1 MNGIIS
7 VSASRSSSQPKMVT
21 SVTIG
26 LCLFSGFI
34 AGLNV
39 STFSLTRLNPF
50 HTSIIDFD
58 KISWITKESVQNFKL
73 ATLDSI
79 EVTEEI
85 VFVPYEMKTGKEK
98 RFFFQSFQKPKVS
111 NLTKLQRIVRLL
123 QKPKPSVIAKVDL
136 FKDFQNASFKITQDF
151 SLAALGQTPK
161 PQQSVAMTASSA
173 ASTVQKNRNIESEL
187 IAALS
192 DQEVSRPYPR
202 SKFTRAPKVV
212 QPKRSAKLQAVETGF
227 EEQENLN
234 EVPLA
239 ATGVFARSLAKVT
252 QRVHAVESE
261 VNSQSD
267 AVIMP
272 IPSPLLMASML
283 PPNSKTLSRSAKA
296 ERSPREDAG
305 LKLEPVQVSHSEL
318 ANVTQ
323 TEMGG
328 AARATGLE
336 DLSSSPSMSTQD
348 LPTIAA
354 ATESAE
360 LSKSDEKKLT
370 AELLN
375 YQLLN
380 QSKKPDTTLAAQAV
394 SPVSRREIPMPDQT
408 SEPEATV
415 DEAMHSKNTSRPTDC
430 SVLANHD
437 FIKPI
442 NSGAGDVNNQICPTR
457 KTWIS
462 KTRTSTGW
470 VKLDGDMHLSTVTL
484 HPAPNQGSTLLIDQN
499 GLALIALKNGIHIT
513 KGMGIILGKA
523 PAGYKVEFTGRAEE
537 TEYFETN
544 GNSYFAILNVEPGAG
559 VVELESKTNQNQ
571 NSTIFTPV
579 LEDTVTYLDLVSPVI
594 QNLPIKVTKS
604 GLANDPEVMNL
615 TVGISTQSGIQA
627 ITQANGQAML
637 KNVSLVPGY
646 PVFIDVSSKT
656 AEQTQS
662 YTYRYQL
669 KSRKKS
675 GFFEVNQIAETS
687 IHHWLKQVKQGLSDQ
702 GAMVVG
708 LYDRKKLD
716 GFKNHYFTKVQPLTA
731 KFGLEPMNFSI
742 LWNGTLSSTEPLEGD
757 APRFMSVQVA
767 EGLSQV
773 QLVDE
778 SQKAVRTEL
787 LPISPRVIHVISE

>member
-7 VSASRSSSQPKMVT
+7 VSASRSSNPPKMVT

-58 KISWITKESVQNFKL
+58 KISWITKESVENFKL
-73 ATLDSI
+73 ATVDSV

-111 NLTKLQRIVRLL
+111 NLIKLQRIVRLL
-123 QKPKPSVIAKVDL
+123 QKPKPAVIAKVDL
-136 FKDFQNASFKITQDF
+136 FKDFQNASFKIKQDF
-151 SLAALGQTPK
+151 SLAAIGQTPV
-161 PQQSVAMTASSA
+161 PHESIAMTSSSA
-173 ASTVQKNRNIESEL
+173 ATTVTTIRKNRNIESEL
-187 IAALS
+187 IASLS
-192 DQEVSRPYPR
+192 DQEISRPYPR
-202 SKFTRAPKVV
+202 SKFSRPPKIVP
-212 QPKRSAKLQAVETGF
+212 PKRSAKLAAIETGF
-227 EEQENLN
+227 NDQADLN

-252 QRVHAVESE
+252 QAAPVQMSG
-261 VNSQSD
+261 VNTHSD

-272 IPSPLLMASML
+272 IPAPLLMAAML
-283 PPNSKTLSRSAKA
+283 PPDSKVLANKAKSVIGQKVNREIEVQPSRT
-296 ERSPREDAG
+296 
-305 LKLEPVQVSHSEL
+305 EL
-318 ANVTQ
+318 AEAGVPSF
-323 TEMGG
+323 GG

-336 DLSSSPSMSTQD
+336 DFAHETTTAE
-348 LPTIAA
+348 LPMIAA
-354 ATESAE
+354 ATASAE
-360 LSKSDEKKLT
+360 LSKEEEKKLSSD
-370 AELLN
+370 LLN
-375 YQLLN
+375 YQFMN
-380 QSKKPDTTLAAQAV
+380 QTKKSEAIIASNTTA
-394 SPVSRREIPMPDQT
+394 PPIRRQVPMPDREVE
-408 SEPEATV
+408 EPSPVV
-415 DEAMHSKNTSRPTDC
+415 DEAIHSKSALRPTDC
-430 SVLANHD
+430 SILANHD

-442 NSGAGDVNNQICPTR
+442 NSGTGEVNNQICPSQ
-457 KTWIS
+457 KVWVS
-462 KTRTSTGW
+462 KAQGNTGW
-470 VKLDGDMHLSTVTL
+470 VKLAGDQHLSTVTL

-523 PAGYKVEFTGRAEE
+523 PSGYKVEFTGRAEE

-579 LEDTVTYLDLVSPVI
+579 LEDTVTYLDLAPPVL
-594 QNLPIKVTKS
+594 QNLPIKVIKNGTE
-604 GLANDPEVMNL
+604 NDSEVMNL
-615 TVGISTQSGIQA
+615 TVGISTQNGIQA

-646 PVFIDVSSKT
+646 PVFIDVSSKSS
-656 AEQTQS
+656 EQIQS

-669 KSRKKS
+669 RNRKKS
-675 GFFEVNQIAETS
+675 GFFEVNQIAENS
-687 IHHWLKQVKQGLSDQ
+687 IRNWLKQVKQGLSDQ

-708 LYDRKKLD
+708 HYDRKKLD

-778 SQKAVRTEL
+778 SQKAIRTEL